1 MTMESPPG
9 LLRAVVDGAFEAA
22 VIVLS
27 NGIIWHMNEPSRQ
40 MFRVIADDTPTHVST
55 YLSFCN
61 SLDRFSTA
69 IPWEDLTSG
78 ELSTNE
84 KWTAPGIGAPT
95 SGENIHLKINFV
107 RVTSSDEVR
116 KGCDN
121 CNYILYMQDVVD
133 REILA
138 GIMDA
143 CKISLFYFILNVR

>member
-1 MTMESPPG
+1 MLRTARNRMPTPKSCSEHCKEQLCHLIVRKFVYWLASICPSNTLDQFVVANFTSFRLTKSI
-9 LLRAVVDGAFEAA
+9 LLEMAVYKLQFKLV
-22 VIVLS
+22 
-27 NGIIWHMNEPSRQ
+27 
-40 MFRVIADDTPTHVST
+40 
-55 YLSFCN
+55 
-61 SLDRFSTA
+61 
-69 IPWEDLTSG
+69 
-78 ELSTNE
+78 STNE

-143 CKISLFYFILNVR
+143 CKISLFYFILNVL